1 MRHIKHSI
9 QFNDMLQN
17 KSFPILLDLNA
28 LPNVFAV
35 SIFLSL
41 ASNFCVKLHGTS
53 EPKFCSVS
61 QRYAQSQLPYV
72 RFGVNNK
79 TIIFIQDIF

>member
-1 MRHIKHSI
+1 MRHFKHSI

-28 LPNVFAV
+28 LPYVFAV

-41 ASNFCVKLHGTS
+41 ASNFCVKLHGT
-53 EPKFCSVS
+53 EILFCISAL
-61 QRYAQSQLPYV
+61 R
-72 RFGVNNK
+72 
-79 TIIFIQDIF
+79 TIAVAVFTLRGK